1 MFIDIGF
8 YVSIFQLFAV
18 FYEYVLLMLKKT
30 L

>member
-18 FYEYVLLMLKKT
+18 FYEYVLTHIT
-30 L
+30 LI